1 MKAITSNLD
10 SVLENDF
17 ADIWKDMQEMK
28 VTGEELCD
36 YLTWSHYNAIPL
48 IGDDARKA
56 EYRKLATETCKTE
69 FYNPVTELTLKVSEE
84 NGNIV
89 SSAFL

>member
-1 MKAITSNLD
+1 MKAISSNLD
-10 SVLENDF
+10 SVLESDY
-17 ADIWKDMQEMK
+17 ADIWKDMQEMQ

-56 EYRKLATETCKTE
+56 EYL
-69 FYNPVTELTLKVSEE
+69 
-84 NGNIV
+84 
-89 SSAFL
+89 